1 MNDKVLKRD
10 DSGHSFFRIFE
21 IPSMIFCAP
30 FEKYRSELRISRSL
44 VPIFA
49 WYLRIK
55 NCKNMKKI
63 VYHTTGTCSR
73 AIELSGEDGRIVD
86 VAFYGGCNGNLQ
98 GISSLVKGMKY
109 EDVIARLKGIS
120 CNGKPT
126 SCPDQLCC
134 AIEALKNEE

>member
-109 EDVIARLKGIS
+109 EDVIARLNGIS
-120 CNGKPT
+120 CNGRPT
-126 SCPDQLCC
+126 SCPDQLCR
-134 AIEALKNEE
+134 AIEQLMQE